1 MTTKTTTKIKKE
13 APLQEFTASF
23 LLSEFRKD
31 MRHIDK
37 KFDTIDA
44 KFNAIDAKFDR
55 VNSKIEGNFKWTLGT
70 MIVIAVSIIGV
81 ILVH

>member
-37 KFDTIDA
+37 KFDS
-44 KFNAIDAKFDR
+44 IDAKFDR
-55 VNSKIEGNFKWTLGT
+55 VHAKIEGNFKWTLGT